1 MTACISSPSPLARC
15 GRCSSITNA
24 IAAPTTRYSRLV
36 RVLHWGTLLLMI
48 AVYATAELRGFA
60 PDRPA
65 RMAVMQWHMA
75 LGLLIWALVLPRIG
89 ARLMQ
94 PVPAIVPAPGRFV
107 HLAARTA
114 HLLLYLFMFAQPV
127 LGYLALNAGG
137 DVLTIPG
144 LDIALPQFVGQDDA
158 LRRSIKE
165 IHETIGSAFYWV
177 IGLHA
182 AAALWHHYFRR
193 DDTLRRML

>member
-1 MTACISSPSPLARC
+1 MDNAIKFRSPGPSMSPS
-15 GRCSSITNA
+15 GRYAPPA
-24 IAAPTTRYSRLV
+24 IFF
-36 RVLHWGTLLLMI
+36 HW
-48 AVYATAELRGFA
+48 AVA
-60 PDRPA
+60 
-65 RMAVMQWHMA
+65 
-75 LGLLIWALVLPRIG
+75 LLIVVAFAAVITKGYLPKGSAPRALSMTIHEWAG
-89 ARLMQ
+89 
-94 PVPAIVPAPGRFV
+94 
-107 HLAARTA
+107 LAALTLAVPRLLWRLIKGSPGA
-114 HLLLYLFMFAQPV
+114 LPGQAWVVRASSSLVHLLLYLFMFAQPV